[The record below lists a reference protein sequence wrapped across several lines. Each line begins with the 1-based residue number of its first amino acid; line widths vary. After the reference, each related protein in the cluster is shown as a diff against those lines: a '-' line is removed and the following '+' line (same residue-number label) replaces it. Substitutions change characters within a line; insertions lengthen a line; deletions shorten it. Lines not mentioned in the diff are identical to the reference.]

1 MGVILDTSVLVE
13 QDRGRFSLLTLR
25 ADFAGRSV
33 GVAAIT
39 ASELL
44 FGAYR
49 TRDVHRRVPQLAR
62 AEALLED
69 LTVHPFG
76 YEEARRH
83 AELWAYLASNG
94 TPIGPHDAIIAATAL
109 ARGDSVATL
118 NHGEFA
124 RVPGLR
130 LIDIERYRG

>member
-1 MGVILDTSVLVE
+1 MGVVLDTSALIE
-13 QDRGRFSLLTLR
+13 HDRGRFSLVGLR
-25 ADFAGRSV
+25 AELARETV

-44 FGAYR
+44 VGAYR
-49 TRDVHRRVPQLAR
+49 TRDPNRRVPQLAR
-62 AEALLED
+62 AEAMLAD
-69 LTVHPFG
+69 LAIHPFG

-94 TPIGPHDAIIAATAL
+94 TPIGPHDALIAATAL
-109 ARGDSVATL
+109 ARGDSLATL
-118 NHGEFA
+118 NRAEFA

-130 LIDIERYRG
+130 LLDLDRYRA

>member
-1 MGVILDTSVLVE
+1 MILDTSVLVE
-13 QDRGRFSLLTLR
+13 QDRGRFSMMTLR
-25 ADFAGRSV
+25 SDFAGQTV

-49 TRDVHRRVPQLAR
+49 TREVNRRIPQLAR
-62 AEALLED
+62 AEGLLAD
-69 LTVHPFG
+69 LPVHAFG

-94 TPIGPHDAIIAATAL
+94 TPIGPHDALIAATAL
-109 ARGDSVATL
+109 ARGDAVATL
-118 NHGEFA
+118 NQTEFA

-130 LIDIERYRG
+130 LLNLERYRG

>member
-1 MGVILDTSVLVE
+1 MILDTSVLVE
-13 QDRGRFSLLTLR
+13 QDRGRFSLMTLR
-25 ADFAGRSV
+25 ADFAGQTV

-49 TRDVHRRVPQLAR
+49 TREVNRRIPQLAR
-62 AEALLED
+62 AEGLLAD
-69 LTVHPFG
+69 LTVHAFG

-94 TPIGPHDAIIAATAL
+94 TPIGPHDALIAATAL
-109 ARGDSVATL
+109 ARGDPVATL
-118 NHGEFA
+118 NHSEFA

-130 LIDIERYRG
+130 LLDVGRYR